1 MSILLL
7 MGTFLHAVE
16 IVPLPGVR
24 AELAV
29 PAGWTIR
36 PGTGL
41 LLHGPARDPATAA
54 RLIIMPSANGVEA
67 AATAMREGWL
77 RLTDGCEIGDDSE
90 VPLGGRVWRRIGARF
105 ATGPLV
111 FAQIA
116 WIGTVDGRTVIAVL
130 SAPEE
135 GLAASAPV
143 AGAALATISL
153 RR

>member
-16 IVPLPGVR
+16 IVPLPGAR
-24 AELAV
+24 TELAV

-41 LLHGPARDPATAA
+41 LLHDPASAA
-54 RLIIMPSANGVEA
+54 RLVIMPSANSVEA

-116 WIGTVDGRTVIAVL
+116 WISTVDGRTVIAVL
-130 SAPEE
+130 SAPDER
-135 GLAASAPV
+135 LAASAPV